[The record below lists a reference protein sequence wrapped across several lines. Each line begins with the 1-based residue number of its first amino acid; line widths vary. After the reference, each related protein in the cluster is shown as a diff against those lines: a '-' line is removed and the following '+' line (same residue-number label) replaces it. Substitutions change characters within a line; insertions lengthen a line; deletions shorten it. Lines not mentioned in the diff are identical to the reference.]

1 MKSNKEIFQKLRYGD
16 FIIVGAVLIIS
27 ITLFAFSFF
36 GGEKLTATVSLDGE
50 TVRQVRLYELDSEEI
65 LRVGGCEIL
74 LQRDGV
80 TFLSSECPDKL
91 CVNRGKLER
100 AGDTMACIPEK
111 VAVVLRAE
119 EGDGIDAVVF

>member
-65 LRVGGCEIL
+65 LCVGGCEIL